1 MATITI
7 KIDSE
12 ELARDVLEHLGYLP
26 EDEVPD
32 LVSDEEDEEWI
43 PPPPKPVLKK
53 GKSTKFVD

>member
-32 LVSDEEDEEWI
+32 LESEDDEDWI
-43 PPPPKPVLKK
+43 PPPPKPVLKT